1 MKSNSSL
8 ATPFFDA
15 LIGEKISHVWR
26 GGGSAIFIE
35 LGNLRKRRKLNG
47 EPGEPKGDITV
58 MIEWS
63 WRIEGPKSILGGSWS
78 SERGWPKI
86 FEKIIGESVL
96 DVQLFGVLP
105 EICILL
111 SNGSRVTSFM
121 TANGQPQ
128 WTILTHD
135 VSRGALGVK
144 RGRLHV
150 EI

>member
-15 LIGEKISHVWR
+15 LIGEKISHVLR

-78 SERGWPKI
+78 SERGWSKI

-111 SNGSRVTSFM
+111 SDGSRVTSFM